1 LPVSDRPS
9 FDLDVRG
16 LSCPEPV
23 MRVKKIL
30 DTGLT
35 NPLRILADS
44 RVSTEN
50 ISRLARQAGFA
61 FSSEE
66 QDGQYYILI
75 SKEV

>member
-1 LPVSDRPS
+1 
-9 FDLDVRG
+9 
-16 LSCPEPV
+16 